1 MGITTA
7 YSVLPAYWRELNGI
21 SVMMTFYAAIGSY
34 RIKVR
39 DGHKVPYIQKLG
51 KLHEISI
58 PEFTVWSILLWE
70 FMTYDELKK
79 YYDEQIKAL
88 GVKAPSLDELL
99 EFLLRRKLIAKGVG
113 YTGCDALYNMLSVAF
128 VVPYQFN
135 GGRRF
140 WTLLKL
146 WICGKI
152 RFLDLLSLVRETRGT
167 DDEARVLA
175 LVEQTPLSTSELIRC
190 FERGIQDVSTPEKV
204 IAAVYPEEDN
214 DQAHIASEEMLSAY
228 TNSVLQAVSNLYLS
242 RKVILELA

>member
-1 MGITTA
+1 
-7 YSVLPAYWRELNGI
+7 
-21 SVMMTFYAAIGSY
+21 MMTFYAAIGSY
-34 RIKVR
+34 RIKTR

-70 FMTYDELKK
+70 LMTYDELKK

-99 EFLLRRKLIAKGVG
+99 EFLLRRKLVAKGVG
-113 YTGCDALYNMLSVAF
+113 YTGSDALYNMLSDAF
-128 VVPYQFN
+128 VVPYQFS

-140 WTLLKL
+140 WTILKL
-146 WICGKI
+146 WLRGKL
-152 RFLDLLSLVRETRGT
+152 RFLDMLSLLREPRGSN
-167 DDEARVLA
+167 DEARILA
-175 LVEQTPLSTSELIRC
+175 LIEQTPLSTSELIRC
-190 FERGIQDVSTPEKV
+190 FERGIEDVSTPEKV

-214 DQAHIASEEMLSAY
+214 DQAHIASEEMLSPF

>member
-1 MGITTA
+1 
-7 YSVLPAYWRELNGI
+7 
-21 SVMMTFYAAIGSY
+21 MMTFYAAIGSY

-70 FMTYDELKK
+70 LMTYDELKK

-152 RFLDLLSLVRETRGT
+152 RFLELLSLVRETRGT
-167 DDEARVLA
+167 DDEARVLD

-204 IAAVYPEEDN
+204 IDAVYPEEDDN
-214 DQAHIASEEMLSAY
+214 QGHIANEEMLSAY

-242 RKVILELA
+242 RKVILELP

>member
-1 MGITTA
+1 
-7 YSVLPAYWRELNGI
+7 
-21 SVMMTFYAAIGSY
+21 MMTFYAAIGSY
-34 RIKVR
+34 RIKTR

-70 FMTYDELKK
+70 LMTYDELKK

-99 EFLLRRKLIAKGVG
+99 DFLIRRKLIAKGVG
-113 YTGCDALYNMLSVAF
+113 YTGSDALYNMLSDAF

-135 GGRRF
+135 GGRRL

-146 WICGKI
+146 WFRGKI
-152 RFLDLLSLVRETRGT
+152 TFRDLLSLARETHRSN
-167 DDEARVLA
+167 DEARVLA

-190 FERGIQDVSTPEKV
+190 FERGVRDVSTPEKV

-214 DQAHIASEEMLSAY
+214 DQAHIANEEILSPY